1 MFALPD
7 PQIQPEVYKHVPLKR
22 LLAWVVDSV
31 LILLLC
37 IAILPFTAFT
47 GVFFFPLL
55 FLAVSFGY
63 RVVTLANGSATLGMR
78 LCAIE
83 LRRADGSLFDT
94 GAAAA
99 HTLGYTVSWMVPVFQ
114 LISVVLM
121 ASTERGQGLSDHML
135 GTAMVN
141 RRSQFR

>member
-7 PQIQPEVYKHVPLKR
+7 PQIQPDVYKDVPLKR
-22 LLAWVVDSV
+22 LLAWGVDSV

-37 IAILPFTAFT
+37 IVILPFTAFT
-47 GVFFFPLL
+47 GLFFFPLL
-55 FLAVSFGY
+55 FLAVNFGY

-83 LRRADGSLFDT
+83 LRRADGSTFDA
-94 GAAAA
+94 GAAFA
-99 HTLGYTVSWMVPVFQ
+99 HTLGYTLSWMLPILQ

-141 RRSQFR
+141 RRAHFR

>member
-7 PQIQPEVYKHVPLKR
+7 PQIQPDVYKDVPLKR
-22 LLAWVVDSV
+22 LLAWGVDSV

-37 IAILPFTAFT
+37 IVILPFTAFT

-83 LRRADGSLFDT
+83 LRRADGARRMSLHFHH
-94 GAAAA
+94 A
-99 HTLGYTVSWMVPVFQ
+99 F
-114 LISVVLM
+114 
-121 ASTERGQGLSDHML
+121 LSGSHRPC
-135 GTAMVN
+135 A
-141 RRSQFR
+141 

>member
-7 PQIQPEVYKHVPLKR
+7 PQIQPDVYKDVPLKR

-31 LILLLC
+31 LILALC
-37 IAILPFTAFT
+37 IVMLPFTAFS

-55 FLAVSFGY
+55 FLSVSFGY

-83 LRRADGSLFDT
+83 LRRADGSAFDAGT
-94 GAAAA
+94 AFT
-99 HTLGYTVSWMVPVFQ
+99 HTLGYSLSWMVPVVQ
-114 LISVVLM
+114 LISVVMM
-121 ASTERGQGLSDHML
+121 ASTEKGQGLSDHAL
-135 GTAMVN
+135 GTVMVN
-141 RRSQFR
+141 RRAHFR